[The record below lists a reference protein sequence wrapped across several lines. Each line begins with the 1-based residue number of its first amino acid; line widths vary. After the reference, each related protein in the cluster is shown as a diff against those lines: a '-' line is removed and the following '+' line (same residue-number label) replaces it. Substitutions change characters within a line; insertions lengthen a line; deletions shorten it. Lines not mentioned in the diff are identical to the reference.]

1 MWGSSRNVSMLYSV
15 SQKFSRASYNSW
27 TTWHYKIQFFFSSFK
42 NTKRP
47 MKNWLAM
54 SKSGFDL
61 PKVAIYESF
70 FFFFV
75 SRKTLVGKV
84 TSFWLDIRNQYW
96 ISCGT
101 GSSVFCNNF
110 FLVVCVFYIQLKGFW
125 CKRAL
130 QSIMVND
137 LTHFLNIFYWMSS
150 LEVERGTRH
159 TVYYRI

>member
-1 MWGSSRNVSMLYSV
+1 MFRCSTVCPKSSRERLITLEQLGIIKYS
-15 SQKFSRASYNSW
+15 
-27 TTWHYKIQFFFSSFK
+27 FFFLHLKIRRGLWKIDWRCQSPGLTSLKWRF
-42 NTKRP
+42 
-47 MKNWLAM
+47 MK
-54 SKSGFDL
+54 
-61 PKVAIYESF
+61 VF

-101 GSSVFCNNF
+101 GSSVFCINF